1 MMVLGGRSRDPQGWV
16 SSGISG
22 GPAQLGGSSRT
33 LGGQGSGGGRARILA
48 SARPAVLG
56 SLSPEEDGRE
66 RARARVPGTYSQGP
80 EPGVSKTAERGGGQE
95 REEAES
101 PMGRA
106 GEAGRSVP
114 GGAGSVCPSTTSPA
128 GRPH

>member
-1 MMVLGGRSRDPQGWV
+1 MTLRGWV

-33 LGGQGSGGGRARILA
+33 LGGQGSGGGRARILG
-48 SARPAVLG
+48 SARPAVPG
-56 SLSPEEDGRE
+56 SLSPEEDGGE
-66 RARARVPGTYSQGP
+66 RARAQVPGTYSQGR
-80 EPGVSKTAERGGGQE
+80 EPGVSKTAERGGGGGQE

-101 PMGRA
+101 PMRRG

-114 GGAGSVCPSTTSPA
+114 SGVGSACPSTTSPA